1 MRRASKRFVGLAS
14 AALLVGVAASADA
27 APTPGRYAAQLCVT
41 QPAAEPSCGA
51 ADLEWRRGGRAR
63 VRISDIVYT
72 LQLKTSQVE
81 VVLLHGSMQ
90 IDSFTAIYEWAGDT
104 LRFVD
109 ADKNVRYE
117 VRPAAAR

>member
-1 MRRASKRFVGLAS
+1 MSRAPRRFVGLAS
-14 AALLVGVAASADA
+14 VALLFGVTAGASA
-27 APTPGRYAAQLCVT
+27 APQPGRYAAQLCVT
-41 QPAAEPSCGA
+41 LPAAEPSCGA

-63 VRISDIVYT
+63 VRISDIVYN

-117 VRPAAAR
+117 VRPGPAR